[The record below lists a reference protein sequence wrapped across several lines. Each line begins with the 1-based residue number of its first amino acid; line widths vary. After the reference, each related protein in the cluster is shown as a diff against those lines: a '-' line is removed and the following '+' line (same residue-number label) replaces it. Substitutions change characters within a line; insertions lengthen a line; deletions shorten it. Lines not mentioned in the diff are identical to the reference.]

1 VLASFRLAS
10 DRDPIS
16 AQDRAA
22 AMMLL
27 PRLAPHMGSAS
38 RR

>member
-10 DRDPIS
+10 ERDPIS
-16 AQDRAA
+16 QQEREE
-22 AMMLL
+22 AMTLL
-27 PRLAPHMGSAS
+27 SRVAPHMGSAS